1 MRLNSR
7 FLAATALVS
16 MMSAVPALASE
27 GKTDG
32 GQEASTRTA
41 TEMGLG
47 ISAQRMIGAEVR
59 NRQGDELGNMHD
71 IILAMDGRAEQAVV
85 SVGGYLGVGEKLVVV
100 PYDSLTF
107 ARDHAVLATASR
119 QDLEQRPAFP
129 YPEDRLL
136 LVVAGSQANEKS
148 NDMDEYLRQA
158 KQEMQ
163 EWQNKVDAYA
173 EKARRKG
180 SEAAK
185 EAKQSMEA
193 GWSKVQEQWQ
203 RLENASQEAW
213 EETRQGY
220 ENARDA
226 FQKEWNK
233 TTSGG

>member
-1 MRLNSR
+1 
-7 FLAATALVS
+7 
-16 MMSAVPALASE
+16 
-27 GKTDG
+27 
-32 GQEASTRTA
+32 
-41 TEMGLG
+41 
-47 ISAQRMIGAEVR
+47 
-59 NRQGDELGNMHD
+59 MHD
-71 IILAMDGRAEQAVV
+71 IILAMDGRAQQAVV
-85 SVGGYLGVGEKLVVV
+85 SIGGYLGVGEKLVVV

-129 YPEDRLL
+129 YPEDRLM
-136 LVVAGSQANEKS
+136 LVVAGSAAKEKS
-148 NDMDEYLRQA
+148 GEMDQYLHQA
-158 KQEMQ
+158 EQEMQ
-163 EWQNKVDAYA
+163 EWQKKVDAYA

-185 EAKQSMEA
+185 EAQQSMEA

-233 TTSGG
+233 TAYGG